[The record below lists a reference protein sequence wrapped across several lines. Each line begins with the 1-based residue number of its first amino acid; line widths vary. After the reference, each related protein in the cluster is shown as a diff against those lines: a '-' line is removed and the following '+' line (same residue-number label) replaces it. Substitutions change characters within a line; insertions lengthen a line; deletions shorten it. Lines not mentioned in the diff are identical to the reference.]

1 MNPANPTR
9 FLIFKGQF
17 ALDVYGA
24 SWALTDP
31 AWMANPFNVKSKMGL
46 SDNDEVLLTHFSDID
61 GEDPCPKF
69 MIFVDESSK
78 SIVLAIRGTFSL
90 TDVIVDIICD
100 DESFLDGFAHRGILR
115 GATRI
120 MKQGREVLQE
130 ALENYPGYR
139 MVITGHS
146 LGAGTAILIT
156 MGLLNNIYDLKVNE
170 VKCVALAPPPVFRC
184 KKKIPEKFTKNIHIF
199 INGNDCV
206 PRLTLA
212 NMALVIAMIRAID
225 DSELDAKDY
234 LKILAGI
241 EDEDVKTK
249 LENLVTLITDVEQ
262 NEFPNLDHPGSI
274 YYLKSNAEGTTMFK
288 TSGQYFSKSLLLF
301 DGMVL
306 DHLQPYYEAAFA
318 NVKFEDNDENS
329 KDKQ

>member
-1 MNPANPTR
+1 M
-9 FLIFKGQF
+9 
-17 ALDVYGA
+17 DVYGA

-31 AWMANPFNVKSKMGL
+31 AWMANPFNVKSKMRL
-46 SDNDEVLLTHFSDID
+46 SDNDEVLFTHFSDIE

-120 MKQGREVLQE
+120 MKQGKEVLRE
-130 ALENYPGYR
+130 ALEKHPGYR
-139 MVITGHS
+139 LVITGHS

-156 MGLLNNIYDLKVNE
+156 MGVLNNIYDFKVNE
-170 VKCVALAPPPVFRC
+170 VKCVALAPPPVFRS
-184 KKKIPEKFTKNIHIF
+184 KKKIPEKFTKNIQIF
-199 INGNDCV
+199 VNGNDCV

-212 NMALVIAMIRAID
+212 NMAQVIAMIRAID
-225 DSELDAKDY
+225 DSELDTKDY

-249 LENLVTLITDVEQ
+249 LDNLVNQITNVKQ

-274 YYLKSNAEGTTMFK
+274 YYLKNNAEGTTMFK

-318 NVKFEDNDENS
+318 NVKFEDIEQYDENS
-329 KDKQ
+329 KDEH